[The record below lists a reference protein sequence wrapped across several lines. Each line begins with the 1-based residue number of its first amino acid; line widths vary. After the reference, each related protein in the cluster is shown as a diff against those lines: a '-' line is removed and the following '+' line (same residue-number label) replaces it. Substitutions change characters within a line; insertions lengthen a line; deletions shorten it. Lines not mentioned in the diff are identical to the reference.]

1 MYHLLAAR
9 AVDTYLLLD
18 GFRADSLQRMR
29 IAGIYEGMINTYRH
43 RAGAEDATVLA
54 TLDYWKWKRT
64 GSGVSREPYATYRER
79 KAQVDKEYLGALDNL
94 IREYGA
100 REICAEAYICKA
112 DLLRNMGASH
122 MDEALQTCDEGVKR
136 YSAYKR
142 VNELRN
148 IRESILQP
156 HLDINTQGSIYPG
169 DSLEL
174 NVSYRNLKGFTL
186 NLYRTDLSEVPWM
199 DTGINNT
206 FIRSMPAGCLPL
218 ISSWNLWLRRPG
230 NRESY

>member
-1 MYHLLAAR
+1 
-9 AVDTYLLLD
+9 
-18 GFRADSLQRMR
+18 
-29 IAGIYEGMINTYRH
+29 
-43 RAGAEDATVLA
+43 
-54 TLDYWKWKRT
+54 
-64 GSGVSREPYATYRER
+64 
-79 KAQVDKEYLGALDNL
+79 
-94 IREYGA
+94 
-100 REICAEAYICKA
+100 
-112 DLLRNMGASH
+112 

-186 NLYRTDLSEVPWM
+186 NLYRTNLSEVPSI
-199 DTGINNT
+199 DTGISRAFYQKHARIMFAT
-206 FIRSMPAGCLPL
+206 HFELEAPAKKGRGTGRVIEQLATYGFEIICT
-218 ISSWNLWLRRPG
+218 G
-230 NRESY
+230 

>member
-1 MYHLLAAR
+1 
-9 AVDTYLLLD
+9 
-18 GFRADSLQRMR
+18 MR

-64 GSGVSREPYATYRER
+64 GSGISREPYATYRER

-199 DTGINNT
+199 DTGT
-206 FIRSMPAGCLPL
+206 VSYTHLTLPT
-218 ISSWNLWLRRPG
+218 ICSV
-230 NRESY
+230 